1 MYTCYYCCAC
11 LHDIC
16 FIYYT
21 VFYIQYTLYKGK
33 YRVLLKD
40 KDISG
45 VSRGEKTIND
55 SLQSKLK
62 KKKITNYE
70 YNLLTSNLVTLHD
83 NIINWKTHFKQAD
96 IVIEA
101 VFEDLNV
108 KHKVLH
114 EMESV
119 ISNDCIFATNTS
131 AIPIASIAAGAKRP
145 ENVIGK

>member
-1 MYTCYYCCAC
+1 M
-11 LHDIC
+11 
-16 FIYYT
+16 
-21 VFYIQYTLYKGK
+21 LYKGK

-55 SLQSKLK
+55 ALQSKLK

-70 YNLLTSNLVTLHD
+70 YNLLTSNLITLHD
-83 NIINWKTHFKQAD
+83 NIANWKTHFKQAD

-114 EMESV
+114 EMEEV
-119 ISNDCIFATNTS
+119 ISDYCIFATNTS

-145 ENVIGK
+145 ENVIGMYNFIYLD